1 MPIDC
6 TYLSCHHDR
15 HERRPR
21 GTLVHTRVIVQTR
34 GMTTTT
40 TDPDKDAPLTDDIR
54 LLGRLLGDTIRTLET
69 AETFDLIET
78 TRKLAVTARRNNDA
92 DARRALQ
99 DILNALPDED
109 AVLVVRAF
117 SFFSH
122 LANIAEDRHHSR
134 RLRVHERAGSP
145 PRTGSLA
152 HALAVVRRAGV
163 SPAAVTEH
171 LARAHVSPVLTAHP
185 TEVQRKAILDNELA
199 IGRALAR
206 LDGTDLT
213 PSERAEALQDLSR
226 RVMTLWRTRML
237 RPVKLAV
244 KDEIDNALTYYHTT
258 FLAAIPTLYRELENT
273 FATDGQAREVASFF
287 RMGSWI
293 GGDRDGNPF
302 VTADMLNYAFTRQ
315 PEVAFDHY
323 LAEVHALGGE
333 LSLSQYLMGSSPEL
347 QALAERS
354 GDLSPHRADEPYRR
368 ALVGI
373 YARLVA
379 TTTALGIAHHHRP
392 PICAAAA
399 YDTAEEFVADL
410 DVIHASLMNHNAA
423 LIASGRLKN
432 LRRAVRVFGF
442 HLASLDLR
450 QNSDVHEAV
459 IAELCAAA
467 QVCGDYLSLP
477 EDARVSLLLAE
488 LATPRL
494 LASPFTRYSETT
506 TAELAILHAAERALA
521 RLGPHAIRQYVISK
535 ADSVSDLLELAVL
548 LKEAG
553 IVTPGAAPRS
563 RVQLVPLFETIADL
577 RRAPETMRA
586 WLGLP
591 AARAIIASLGG
602 LQEIMLGYSDSNKD
616 GGFATSTWELYKAEV
631 ELVRLFAEHQIGLRF
646 FHGRGGTVGRGG
658 GPSFDAIM
666 AQPPGSVAGQ
676 LRLTEQGEVIASKYA
691 NPDLGHRNLETL
703 MAAVIEASV
712 QSVSTPLDTRYT
724 PLMESLSQ
732 AAFAAYRKLVYET
745 EGFVPFF
752 RAMTPIREV
761 AELNIGSRPASR
773 KPSQRI
779 EDLRAI
785 PWVFSWAQC
794 RVMLPGWYGFGSAI
808 SALIAADAASN
819 LPLLKA
825 MHRDWPFFRTLLS
838 NLDMVLAKSDL
849 TIAARY
855 AELVPDEKL
864 RATLFGE
871 ITREWHA
878 CRDAL
883 FAITGE
889 SQFLAG
895 NPTLARSIRNRFPY
909 LDPLNHL
916 QVALIKRYRSGD
928 HDERVTRG
936 IHLTINGLAAGLR
949 NSG

>member
-1 MPIDC
+1 
-6 TYLSCHHDR
+6 
-15 HERRPR
+15 
-21 GTLVHTRVIVQTR
+21 
-34 GMTTTT
+34 MTTTT
-40 TDPDKDAPLTDDIR
+40 SASDKDAPLTHDIR
-54 LLGRLLGDTIRTLET
+54 LLGRLLGDTIRAQET
-69 AETFDLIET
+69 AATFDLIES
-78 TRKLAVTARRNNDA
+78 TRQLAVAARRNA
-92 DARRALQ
+92 DGAARVALEG
-99 DILNALPDED
+99 ILNGLSDED

-134 RLRVHERAGSP
+134 RLRVHELAGSP

-152 HALAVVRRAGV
+152 HALAVVRAGGADA
-163 SPAAVTEH
+163 AAVTAL

-199 IGRALAR
+199 IGRTLAVLDQVEATPRERAAALDDLAR
-206 LDGTDLT
+206 
-213 PSERAEALQDLSR
+213 RI
-226 RVMTLWRTRML
+226 VTLWRTRML

-258 FLAAIPTLYRELENT
+258 FLTAIPALYGELENALAAQGST
-273 FATDGQAREVASFF
+273 AEVATFF

-302 VTADMLNYAFTRQ
+302 VTAEMLNYAFTRQ
-315 PEVAFDHY
+315 PEVAFDHF

-333 LSLSQYLMGSSPEL
+333 LSLSQLLMGSSSAL

-354 GDLSPHRADEPYRR
+354 GDVSPHRADEPYRR

-379 TTTALGIAHHHRP
+379 TTAALGVAHHHRP
-392 PICAAAA
+392 PNCDAAP
-399 YDTAEEFVADL
+399 YETADAFVADL
-410 DVIHASLMNHNAA
+410 DTIHASLLAHNATA
-423 LIASGRLKN
+423 IAHGRLRH
-432 LRRAVRVFGF
+432 LRRAARVFGF

-450 QNSDVHEAV
+450 QNADVHEAV
-459 IAELCAAA
+459 IAELLAAA
-467 QVCGDYLSLP
+467 KVCDNYRQQG
-477 EDARVSLLLAE
+477 EDARVSLLLGE
-488 LATPRL
+488 LASPRL
-494 LASPFTRYSETT
+494 LASPFTAYSAT
-506 TAELAILHAAERALA
+506 TAGELAILHAAARAL
-521 RLGPHAIRQYVISK
+521 RRMGPHAIRQYVISK

-548 LKEAG
+548 LKEVG
-553 IVTPGAAPRS
+553 IVTPGASPTS

-577 RRAPETMRA
+577 RRAPDTMRR
-586 WLGLP
+586 WLHLP
-591 AARAIIASLGG
+591 AARALISSLGNA
-602 LQEIMLGYSDSNKD
+602 QEIMLGYSDSNKD
-616 GGFATSTWELYKAEV
+616 GGFTTSAWELYKAEV
-631 ELVRLFAEHQIGLRF
+631 ELVNLFAEQKVNLRF

-703 MAAVIEASV
+703 MAAVIEASF
-712 QSVSTPLDTRYT
+712 QSTAQPLDTRFA
-724 PLMESLSQ
+724 PLMESLSH
-732 AAFAAYRKLVYET
+732 AAFTAYRKLVYET

-773 KPSQRI
+773 KPSDSI

-794 RVMLPGWYGFGSAI
+794 RVMLPGWYGFGSAVQT
-808 SALIAADAASN
+808 LAASGGAATM
-819 LPLLKA
+819 PLLLA
-825 MHRDWPFFRTLLS
+825 MYREWPFFRTLLS

-855 AELVPDEKL
+855 AELVPDETI
-864 RATLFGE
+864 RNTIFAE

-878 CRDAL
+878 TRDAL
-883 FAITGE
+883 FAISGQT
-889 SQFLAG
+889 QFLAT

-916 QVALIKRYRSGD
+916 QIALIKRYRAGD
-928 HDERVTRG
+928 TDERVTRG
-936 IHLTINGLAAGLR
+936 IHLTINGLSAGLR